1 MKKLLLSLSLLTLIP
16 NLVMA
21 ETWMCEQKYPNVE
34 VPIYKFERSGDNFI
48 MSNSAAKKDTK
59 FNIIHE
65 NKNYIITI
73 NKKYFKVGHMQAV
86 TLSKKDNTWLMN
98 NHVPE
103 FNTDSPNTK
112 WSGNCTII

>member
-1 MKKLLLSLSLLTLIP
+1 MKKLLGLLFLIP

-21 ETWMCEQKYPNVE
+21 ETWVCEQTYPNVK
-34 VPIYKFERSGDNFI
+34 VPTYEFERSGDNFI
-48 MSNSAAKKDTK
+48 MSNSAANTDAK
-59 FNIIHE
+59 FNIIYE

-86 TLSKKDNTWLMN
+86 TLSKKGNSWLMN

-112 WSGNCTII
+112 WSGSCMIN